1 MRSLLWRLLSSPVRH
16 PGRWAGLLLLA
27 AVLAVSG
34 RLADEIRRG
43 RPQSESI
50 EAACALAS

>member
-1 MRSLLWRLLSSPVRH
+1 MLRDI
-16 PGRWAGLLLLA
+16 AY
-27 AVLAVSG
+27 VLQLSG